1 MAGRTKS
8 NRKTPMMTKD
18 QFNTAIEALALSQI
32 EAGRLLGAD
41 TRTVRRWSQGDSVV
55 PLVVESLLCA
65 P

>member
-1 MAGRTKS
+1 
-8 NRKTPMMTKD
+8 MMTKD